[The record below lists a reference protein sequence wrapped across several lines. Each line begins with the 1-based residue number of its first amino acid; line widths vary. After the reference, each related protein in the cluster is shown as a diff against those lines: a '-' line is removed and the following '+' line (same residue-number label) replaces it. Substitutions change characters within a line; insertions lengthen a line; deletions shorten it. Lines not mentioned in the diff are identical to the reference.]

1 MTLQPSIVMN
11 SAEDV
16 STAIATFAAQQEKA
30 QRHRV
35 LIAVAGAPGSGKSTI
50 AAAIAEMLGSRCCLI
65 PMDGFHLDN
74 SVLEERGLLPKKGAP
89 ETFDLEGFNQL
100 ILDLKHRRANI
111 FPGFDRAA
119 DCVIEHGGIVP
130 ADADILL
137 FEGNYLLFDELGW
150 SDLSQ
155 HWDAS
160 LWLEVTEGE
169 LEKRLIQRWLD
180 HGLPEDQ
187 ARLRARGNDLVN
199 AKRVIDRAL
208 PSTWR
213 ISNM

>member
-1 MTLQPSIVMN
+1 MTLQPPILMN

-16 STAIATFAAQQEKA
+16 STAIATFAAQQKEA
-30 QRHRV
+30 QRQRV

-89 ETFDLEGFNQL
+89 ETFDLDGFNQL
-100 ILDLKHRRANI
+100 ILDLKYRKTNI
-111 FPGFDRAA
+111 VPGFDRAA

-150 SDLSQ
+150 SDLSK

-180 HGLPEDQ
+180 HSLPEDQ
-187 ARLRARGNDLVN
+187 ARLRARSNDLVN

-213 ISNM
+213 LSNM